1 MSYMDYNQFKAIMA
15 ENGYQK
21 SKAVDVYLDKAMHY
35 NKLIKSIKANI
46 KDKEPVIKLK
56 MEKFIKKYD
65 DARIEAVW
73 DAINVAKL
81 EKYQGWKFI
90 EDGDEFILQLQIKY
104 QGNMKQ
110 ATEFEKKQVE
120 LSTLYEQAY
129 KEIEKW
135 TNLEKLEKL
144 KD

>member
-21 SKAVDVYLDKAMHY
+21 SKAVDVYLNKAMYY

-46 KDKEPVIKLK
+46 KDKEPVVRLK

-65 DARIEAVW
+65 DERVEAVW
-73 DAINVAKL
+73 GAINVAEL
-81 EKYQGWKFI
+81 EKIQGWRFI

-110 ATEFEKKQVE
+110 ATEFEQKQVE

-129 KEIEKW
+129 KEIEK
-135 TNLEKLEKL
+135 
-144 KD
+144 

>member
-1 MSYMDYNQFKAIMA
+1 MSYMDYNEFKAIMA

-21 SKAVDVYLDKAMHY
+21 SKAVDVYLNKAMHY

-46 KDKEPVIKLK
+46 KDKEPVVKLK
-56 MEKFIKKYD
+56 MEKFIKMYNDK
-65 DARIEAVW
+65 RIKVVW

-110 ATEFEKKQVE
+110 ATEFEQKQVE

-129 KEIEKW
+129 KEIGQNE
-135 TNLEKLEKL
+135 
-144 KD
+144 

>member
-21 SKAVDVYLDKAMHY
+21 SKAVDVYLNKAMHY
-35 NKLIKSIKANI
+35 NKLAKRLVTNTQ
-46 KDKEPVIKLK
+46 DKEQVVKLK

-65 DARIEAVW
+65 DARVEAVW
-73 DAINVAKL
+73 DAISVAEL
-81 EKYQGWKFI
+81 EKLQGWKFI
-90 EDGDEFILQLQIKY
+90 EDGEEFILNLQIKY

-110 ATEFEKKQVE
+110 ATEFEQKQVE

-129 KEIEKW
+129 KEIRQ
-135 TNLEKLEKL
+135 
-144 KD
+144 

>member
-1 MSYMDYNQFKAIMA
+1 MSYMDYNEFKAIMA

-21 SKAVDVYLDKAMHY
+21 SKAVDVYLNKAMHY
-35 NKLIKSIKANI
+35 HRLAQKIIANTH
-46 KDKEPVIKLK
+46 DKEPVVRLK
-56 MEKFIKKYD
+56 MEKFVKKYD

-81 EKYQGWKFI
+81 EKYQGWRFI

-110 ATEFEKKQVE
+110 ATEFEQKQVE

-129 KEIEKW
+129 KEIEK
-135 TNLEKLEKL
+135 
-144 KD
+144 

>member
-1 MSYMDYNQFKAIMA
+1 MDYNQFKAIMA

-21 SKAVDVYLDKAMHY
+21 SKAVDVYLNKAMHY
-35 NKLIKSIKANI
+35 NKLAKMLVTNTQ
-46 KDKEPVIKLK
+46 DKEPVVKLK

-65 DARIEAVW
+65 DARIKAVW

-81 EKYQGWKFI
+81 EKYQGWRFI

-120 LSTLYEQAY
+120 LATLYEQAY
-129 KEIEKW
+129 KEIEK
-135 TNLEKLEKL
+135 
-144 KD
+144 

>member
-21 SKAVDVYLDKAMHY
+21 SKAVDVYLNKAMHY
-35 NKLIKSIKANI
+35 HRLAQKIVANTR
-46 KDKEPVIKLK
+46 DKEPVVKLK

-110 ATEFEKKQVE
+110 ATEFEQKQVE

-129 KEIEKW
+129 KEIGKW
-135 TNLEKLEKL
+135 TNL
-144 KD
+144 DR

>member
-21 SKAVDVYLDKAMHY
+21 SKAVDVYLNKAMHY

-46 KDKEPVIKLK
+46 KDKEPVVKLK
-56 MEKFIKKYD
+56 MEKFVKKYD

-81 EKYQGWKFI
+81 EKYQGWRFI

-110 ATEFEKKQVE
+110 ATEFEQKQVE

-129 KEIEKW
+129 KEIEKNEQIK
-135 TNLEKLEKL
+135 TS
-144 KD
+144 

>member
-21 SKAVDVYLDKAMHY
+21 SKAVDVYLNKAMHY
-35 NKLIKSIKANI
+35 NKLAKRLVTNTQ
-46 KDKEPVIKLK
+46 DKEQVVKLK

-65 DARIEAVW
+65 DARVEAVW

-81 EKYQGWKFI
+81 EKYQGWRFI

-110 ATEFEKKQVE
+110 ATEFERKQVE

-129 KEIEKW
+129 KETGK
-135 TNLEKLEKL
+135 
-144 KD
+144 

>member
-35 NKLIKSIKANI
+35 NKLIKSIKANT
-46 KDKEPVIKLK
+46 KDKEPVVKLK

-104 QGNMKQ
+104 QGNIKQ
-110 ATEFEKKQVE
+110 ATEFEQKQVE

-129 KEIEKW
+129 KEIGQNE
-135 TNLEKLEKL
+135 
-144 KD
+144 

>member
-15 ENGYQK
+15 ENSYQK
-21 SKAVDVYLDKAMHY
+21 SKAVDVYLNKAMHY
-35 NKLIKSIKANI
+35 NKLAKRLVTNTQ
-46 KDKEPVIKLK
+46 DKEPVVKLK

-65 DARIEAVW
+65 DARVEEVW
-73 DAINVAKL
+73 NAINVAKL
-81 EKYQGWKFI
+81 EKYQGWRFI

-110 ATEFEKKQVE
+110 ATEFERKQVE

-129 KEIEKW
+129 KEIEK
-135 TNLEKLEKL
+135 
-144 KD
+144 

>member
-21 SKAVDVYLDKAMHY
+21 SKAVDVYLNKAMHY
-35 NKLIKSIKANI
+35 NKLAKRLVTNTQ
-46 KDKEPVIKLK
+46 DKEPVVKLK

-65 DARIEAVW
+65 DARVEAVW

-110 ATEFEKKQVE
+110 ATEFEQKQVE

-129 KEIEKW
+129 KEIEK
-135 TNLEKLEKL
+135 
-144 KD
+144 

>member
-21 SKAVDVYLDKAMHY
+21 SKAVDVYLNKAMSYHRLAQ
-35 NKLIKSIKANI
+35 KIVANTQ
-46 KDKEPVIKLK
+46 DKEPVVKLK
-56 MEKFIKKYD
+56 MEKFVKKYD
-65 DARIEAVW
+65 GARVEAVW

-110 ATEFEKKQVE
+110 ATEFEQKQVE

-129 KEIEKW
+129 KEIGQNE
-135 TNLEKLEKL
+135 
-144 KD
+144 

>member
-35 NKLIKSIKANI
+35 NKLAKRLVTNTQ
-46 KDKEPVIKLK
+46 DKEQVVKLK

-81 EKYQGWKFI
+81 EKYQGWRFI

-110 ATEFEKKQVE
+110 ATEFEQKQVE

-129 KEIEKW
+129 KEIEK
-135 TNLEKLEKL
+135 
-144 KD
+144 

>member
-1 MSYMDYNQFKAIMA
+1 MSYMDYNEFKAIMA
-15 ENGYQK
+15 ENGYKK

-35 NKLIKSIKANI
+35 HRLAQKIVANTQ
-46 KDKEPVIKLK
+46 DKEPVVKLK
-56 MEKFIKKYD
+56 MEKFVKKYD

-81 EKYQGWKFI
+81 EKYQGWRFI

-110 ATEFEKKQVE
+110 ATEFEQKQVE

-129 KEIEKW
+129 KEIEKNEQ
-135 TNLEKLEKL
+135 T
-144 KD
+144 

>member
-21 SKAVDVYLDKAMHY
+21 SKAVDVYLNKAMHY

-46 KDKEPVIKLK
+46 KDKEPVVKLK

-65 DARIEAVW
+65 DARVEAVW

-129 KEIEKW
+129 KEIE
-135 TNLEKLEKL
+135 NE
-144 KD
+144 

>member
-1 MSYMDYNQFKAIMA
+1 MSYMDYNEFKAIMA

-21 SKAVDVYLDKAMHY
+21 SKAVDVYLDKAMYYHRLAQKIVS
-35 NKLIKSIKANI
+35 NTQ
-46 KDKEPVIKLK
+46 DKEPVVKLK
-56 MEKFIKKYD
+56 MEKFVKKYD

-110 ATEFEKKQVE
+110 ATEFEQKQVE

-129 KEIEKW
+129 KEIGQNE
-135 TNLEKLEKL
+135 
-144 KD
+144 

>member
-1 MSYMDYNQFKAIMA
+1 MSYMDYNEFKAIMA

-21 SKAVDVYLDKAMHY
+21 SKAVDVYLNKAMHY

-46 KDKEPVIKLK
+46 KDKEPVVKLK

-81 EKYQGWKFI
+81 EKYQGWRFI

-110 ATEFEKKQVE
+110 ATEFEQKQVE

-129 KEIEKW
+129 KEIRQ
-135 TNLEKLEKL
+135 
-144 KD
+144 

>member
-35 NKLIKSIKANI
+35 HRLAQKIVANTR
-46 KDKEPVIKLK
+46 DKEPVVKLK
-56 MEKFIKKYD
+56 MEKFVKKYD

-81 EKYQGWKFI
+81 EKYQGWRFI

-110 ATEFEKKQVE
+110 ATEFEQKQVE

-129 KEIEKW
+129 KEIGQDE
-135 TNLEKLEKL
+135 
-144 KD
+144 

>member
-21 SKAVDVYLDKAMHY
+21 SKAVDVYLNKAMHY
-35 NKLIKSIKANI
+35 NKLAKRLVTNTQ
-46 KDKEPVIKLK
+46 DKEPVVKLK

-65 DARIEAVW
+65 DARVEAVW

-110 ATEFEKKQVE
+110 ATEFEQKQVE

-129 KEIEKW
+129 KEIGK
-135 TNLEKLEKL
+135 
-144 KD
+144 

>member
-1 MSYMDYNQFKAIMA
+1 MDYNQFKAIMA

-21 SKAVDVYLDKAMHY
+21 SKAVDVYLNKAMHY
-35 NKLIKSIKANI
+35 NKLAKRLVTNTQ
-46 KDKEPVIKLK
+46 DKEQVVKLK

-90 EDGDEFILQLQIKY
+90 EDGEEFILQLQIKY

-110 ATEFEKKQVE
+110 ATEFEQKQVE

-129 KEIEKW
+129 KETGK
-135 TNLEKLEKL
+135 
-144 KD
+144 

>member
-1 MSYMDYNQFKAIMA
+1 MSYMDYNEFQAIMS

-35 NKLIKSIKANI
+35 HRLAQKIVTNTQ
-46 KDKEPVIKLK
+46 DKEPVVKLK

-81 EKYQGWKFI
+81 EKYQGWRFI

-110 ATEFEKKQVE
+110 ATEFEQKQVE

-129 KEIEKW
+129 KEIGQNE
-135 TNLEKLEKL
+135 
-144 KD
+144 

>member
-21 SKAVDVYLDKAMHY
+21 SKAVDVYLNKAMHY
-35 NKLIKSIKANI
+35 NKLAKRLVTNTQ
-46 KDKEPVIKLK
+46 DKEQVVKLK

-81 EKYQGWKFI
+81 EKLQGWKFI

-110 ATEFEKKQVE
+110 ATEFEQKQVE
-120 LSTLYEQAY
+120 LYTLYEQAY
-129 KEIEKW
+129 KEIEK
-135 TNLEKLEKL
+135 
-144 KD
+144 

>member
-21 SKAVDVYLDKAMHY
+21 SKAVDVYLNKAMHY
-35 NKLIKSIKANI
+35 NKLIKSIKANT
-46 KDKEPVIKLK
+46 KDKEPVVKLK
-56 MEKFIKKYD
+56 MEKFVKKYD

-81 EKYQGWKFI
+81 EKYQGWRFI

-120 LSTLYEQAY
+120 LSTLFEQAY
-129 KEIEKW
+129 KEIEK
-135 TNLEKLEKL
+135 
-144 KD
+144 

>member
-21 SKAVDVYLDKAMHY
+21 SKVVDVYLNKAMHY
-35 NKLIKSIKANI
+35 NKLIKSIKANT
-46 KDKEPVIKLK
+46 KDKEPVVKLK

-73 DAINVAKL
+73 DAISVAEL
-81 EKYQGWKFI
+81 EKLQGWKFI
-90 EDGDEFILQLQIKY
+90 EDGEEFILQLQIKY
-104 QGNMKQ
+104 QGKLKE

-120 LSTLYEQAY
+120 LATLYEQAY
-129 KEIEKW
+129 KKQLVKE
-135 TNLEKLEKL
+135 N
-144 KD
+144 

>member
-1 MSYMDYNQFKAIMA
+1 MDYNQFKAIMA

-21 SKAVDVYLDKAMHY
+21 SKAVDVYLNKAMHY
-35 NKLIKSIKANI
+35 NKLAKRLVTNTQ
-46 KDKEPVIKLK
+46 DKEQVVKLK

-65 DARIEAVW
+65 DARVEAVW

-90 EDGDEFILQLQIKY
+90 EDGEEFILQLQIKY

-110 ATEFEKKQVE
+110 ATEFEQKQVE

-129 KEIEKW
+129 KEIEKNEQ
-135 TNLEKLEKL
+135 T
-144 KD
+144 

>member
-1 MSYMDYNQFKAIMA
+1 MDYNQFKAIMA

-21 SKAVDVYLDKAMHY
+21 SKAVDVYLNKAMHY
-35 NKLIKSIKANI
+35 NKLAKRLVTNTQ
-46 KDKEPVIKLK
+46 DKEQVVKLK

-65 DARIEAVW
+65 DARVEAVW

-81 EKYQGWKFI
+81 EKYQGWRFI

-104 QGNMKQ
+104 QGDMKQ
-110 ATEFEKKQVE
+110 ATEFEQKQVE

-129 KEIEKW
+129 KEIEK
-135 TNLEKLEKL
+135 
-144 KD
+144 

>member
-1 MSYMDYNQFKAIMA
+1 MDYNQFKAIMA

-21 SKAVDVYLDKAMHY
+21 SKAVDVYLNKAMHY
-35 NKLIKSIKANI
+35 NKLAKRLVTNTQ
-46 KDKEPVIKLK
+46 DKEQVVKLK

-65 DARIEAVW
+65 DARVEAVW

-81 EKYQGWKFI
+81 EKYQGWRFI

-110 ATEFEKKQVE
+110 ATEFEQKQVE

-129 KEIEKW
+129 KEIEK
-135 TNLEKLEKL
+135 
-144 KD
+144 

>member
-21 SKAVDVYLDKAMHY
+21 SKAVDVYLNKAMHY

-46 KDKEPVIKLK
+46 KDKEPVVKLK
-56 MEKFIKKYD
+56 MEKFVKKYD

-90 EDGDEFILQLQIKY
+90 EDGEEFILQLQIKY
-104 QGNMKQ
+104 QGKLKE
-110 ATEFEKKQVE
+110 ATEFEQKQVE

-129 KEIEKW
+129 KRG
-135 TNLEKLEKL
+135 KLHE
-144 KD
+144 

>member
-1 MSYMDYNQFKAIMA
+1 MDYNQFKAIMA

-21 SKAVDVYLDKAMHY
+21 SKAVDVYLNKAMHY
-35 NKLIKSIKANI
+35 NKLAKRLVTNTQ
-46 KDKEPVIKLK
+46 DKEQVVKLK

-81 EKYQGWKFI
+81 EKYQGWRFI

-104 QGNMKQ
+104 QGDMKQ
-110 ATEFEKKQVE
+110 ATEFEQKQVE

-129 KEIEKW
+129 KEIGQNE
-135 TNLEKLEKL
+135 
-144 KD
+144 

>member
-1 MSYMDYNQFKAIMA
+1 MDYNQFKAIMA

-21 SKAVDVYLDKAMHY
+21 SKAVDVYLNKAMHY
-35 NKLIKSIKANI
+35 NKLAKRLVTNTQ
-46 KDKEPVIKLK
+46 DKEPVVKLK

-65 DARIEAVW
+65 DTRIEAVW

-90 EDGDEFILQLQIKY
+90 EDGEEFILQLQIKY

-110 ATEFEKKQVE
+110 ATKFEKKQVE

-129 KEIEKW
+129 KEIGK
-135 TNLEKLEKL
+135 
-144 KD
+144 

>member
-21 SKAVDVYLDKAMHY
+21 SKAVDVYLNKAMHY
-35 NKLIKSIKANI
+35 NKLAKRLVTNTQ
-46 KDKEPVIKLK
+46 DKEQVVKFK

-65 DARIEAVW
+65 DARVEAVW
-73 DAINVAKL
+73 DAINVAML
-81 EKYQGWKFI
+81 EKYQGWRFI

-110 ATEFEKKQVE
+110 ATKFEQKQVE
-120 LSTLYEQAY
+120 LSTLFEQAY
-129 KEIEKW
+129 KETGK
-135 TNLEKLEKL
+135 
-144 KD
+144 

>member
-21 SKAVDVYLDKAMHY
+21 SKAVDVYLNKAMHY
-35 NKLIKSIKANI
+35 HRLAQKIVANTQ
-46 KDKEPVIKLK
+46 DKEPVVKIK

-81 EKYQGWKFI
+81 EKYQGWRFI

-110 ATEFEKKQVE
+110 ATEF
-120 LSTLYEQAY
+120 
-129 KEIEKW
+129 
-135 TNLEKLEKL
+135 
-144 KD
+144 